1 MPETQDQESLDAQ
14 FEAAIEADDNDKAAE
29 LLDQVEENAGI
40 APAGDAASL
49 FTDEA
54 LGLGGF
60 QPVLEQLSSEQIAA
74 LQINVPN
81 KDDLSAMYLPGTT
94 IIDAD
99 HRIHLSRRPDVK
111 RAARGLAIAAA
122 GGVDLDS
129 KVILSN
135 SGRTY
140 TIEDGECV
148 ELTQTEQPD
157 MSGNVSILK
166 QKVACKG
173 HLEYA
178 SDGSGPTGGVLM
190 RCLHQWALMFQLGY
204 YVTASTKTF
213 FGEQPVVTTEI
224 GNRVGDEAARAAA
237 KAQIDKWVA
246 NSKGRQERRVAYAQ
260 AKAHAVNTGQTTPAG
275 RFPAR
280 REIAQYNLPDGK
292 TVAQAVTELQGRYF
306 TLTVELPINSK
317 MSQVTTRVVRN
328 IAELADAIA
337 PTFAVAAREKADFS
351 VVSVNAR

>member
-1 MPETQDQESLDAQ
+1 MPESQDQENLDAK
-14 FEAAIEADDNDKAAE
+14 FEAAIEADDNAKAAE
-29 LLDQVEENAGI
+29 LLDQVQETAE
-40 APAGDAASL
+40 APAGDAAAL

-60 QPVLEQLSSEQIAA
+60 SPVLAQLSSEQIAK
-74 LQINVPN
+74 LQIQVPN

-94 IIDAD
+94 VVDAG

-111 RAARGLAIAAA
+111 RAARGLALAAA

-129 KVILSN
+129 QVILSN

-148 ELTQTEQPD
+148 ELTKTEQPD
-157 MSGNVSILK
+157 FAGNVAILE

-178 SDGSGPTGGVLM
+178 SDGSGPTGGQLM

-204 YVTASTKTF
+204 YVTASTKIF
-213 FGEQPVVTTEI
+213 FVDQPVVTTEI

-237 KAQIDKWVA
+237 KAQIDTWVA
-246 NSKGRQERRVAYAQ
+246 NSKTRQEQRVAFAQ
-260 AKAHAVNTGQTTPAG
+260 AKAHAVNTGQVTEAG
-275 RFPAR
+275 RLPAR
-280 REIAQYNLPDGK
+280 REIAQYTLPDGS
-292 TVAQAVTELQGRYF
+292 TVAQAVTDLQGRYF

>member
-1 MPETQDQESLDAQ
+1 MPEQNDQESLDAK
-14 FEAAIEADDNDKAAE
+14 FEAAIDADDNAAAAE
-29 LLDQVEENAGI
+29 LLTQVED
-40 APAGDAASL
+40 APSDGAAL

-60 QPVLEQLSSEQIAA
+60 DPVLSQLSSGEIDA
-74 LQINVPN
+74 LQIQVPN
-81 KDDLSAMYLPGTT
+81 KDDLSAMYLPGKSV
-94 IIDAD
+94 IDAA
-99 HRIHLSRRPDVK
+99 HRIHLNRRPDVK

-140 TIEDGECV
+140 TIKDGECV

-166 QKVACKG
+166 QEVPCKG

-178 SDGSGPTGGVLM
+178 SNGSGPTGGQLM
-190 RCLHQWALMFQLGY
+190 RCLHQWALMFEFGF

-213 FGEQPVVTTEI
+213 FVDQPIVTTEI
-224 GNRVGDEAARAAA
+224 GNRVGDEAARATAQ
-237 KAQIDKWVA
+237 AQIDTWVT
-246 NSKGRQERRVAYAQ
+246 NSKDRQSTRVAFAQ
-260 AKAHAVNTGQTTPAG
+260 AKAHEVNQGNVTEAG
-275 RFPAR
+275 RLPAR
-280 REIAQYNLPDGK
+280 REIAQYTLPDGA
-292 TVAQAVTELQGRYF
+292 TVAQAVTDLGGQFF

-351 VVSVNAR
+351 VVSVNPR